1 MNKLLKLKIIK
12 EKKENNLEDESYNNG
27 LKLESF
33 DLVEIINNLNKN
45 TDD

>member
-12 EKKENNLEDESYNNG
+12 EKKENNLEDQAYNND